1 MPRLITSR
9 DLRPL
14 DLLVLKDV
22 VRFGVLATDQIERR
36 YADAA
41 LAAVRLPILLS
52 GDFISLW
59 PNVIDGTSVYSATAY
74 GARVAECG
82 LRQSRPY
89 AAHVP
94 HDVALVDLADCLL
107 AQDPGAE
114 WRTEREAT
122 RFLGESG
129 GRSRRKVRQKGKD
142 HRPDG
147 LLLSGGKRL
156 AIELE
161 HSGKS
166 IAEYEHICRWFA
178 CSVQLD
184 GVRWYVDDPKVGDR
198 IRRVNRQHGF
208 DLDVEVRIELFPP
221 GVVIRNRVGPLLAR
235 RVGA

>member
-1 MPRLITSR
+1 MPRLISKR

-14 DLLVLKDV
+14 DFGVVRDV
-22 VRFGVLATDQIERR
+22 VRFGVMATDQIERR

-52 GDFISLW
+52 GEFISLW
-59 PNVIDGTSVYSATAY
+59 PNVIQGTSVYSATAY
-74 GARVAECG
+74 GARVADCG

-94 HDVALVDLADCLL
+94 HNVALVDLADYLL
-107 AQDPGAE
+107 AHTPAAE
-114 WRTEREAT
+114 WRTEREVD
-122 RFLGESG
+122 RFLRDVSG
-129 GRSRRKVRQKGKD
+129 SPRRKLRREGKD

-147 LLLSGGKRL
+147 LLLSDGKRL

-166 IAEYEHICRWFA
+166 IAEYESICRWFA
-178 CSVQLD
+178 CAVQVD

-208 DLDVEVRIELFPP
+208 DLDIEVKIEPFPP
-221 GVVIRNRVGPLLAR
+221 GVFIRNRVGP
-235 RVGA
+235 